1 MLYFTDTPWCCFS
14 SLAGSDVI
22 VSGTLNMMDRGAGF
36 LLNVNICAS
45 LENVCVCTC
54 VSVLVCVCVCV
65 WCVCVCVCVVCVC
78 VCVCVCLC
86 VRVWCLIREI
96 RMCLGCKGVHM
107 CISA

>member
-45 LENVCVCTC
+45 LENVFYC
-54 VSVLVCVCVCV
+54 VLVR
-65 WCVCVCVCVVCVC
+65 VCVC
-78 VCVCVCLC
+78 VCVCVS
-86 VRVWCLIREI
+86 VSVNS
-96 RMCLGCKGVHM
+96 GVYVAI
-107 CISA
+107 CESVVV